1 MEKLILIVGL
11 QHSTSVATQIAKDA
25 NNIDFVFGIQLF
37 DAVAQSNETTRSTD
51 ARTRRKEMAQD
62 RRRHFGVRLPAVHD
76 YRTRSLVHRG

>member
-25 NNIDFVFGIQLF
+25 DNVDFVFGIQQF

-51 ARTRRKEMAQD
+51 ARTRRKEWLRIGGDTSVCVYLQ
-62 RRRHFGVRLPAVHD
+62 
-76 YRTRSLVHRG
+76 